1 MNLFQRLRSRSL
13 AVVMLLALS
22 APMAN
27 AAATI
32 TILNNDGAGEG
43 FNDPAAR
50 APVGGNPGVTL
61 GQQRL
66 NVFQQAASIW
76 GGILTSAVVIVVR
89 AQFNPQTCTATS
101 AVLGSAGPVTIHANF
116 AGAPF
121 ANTWYHAALANKLT
135 GADLNPGVAGPDINA
150 TFNSQLDSGA
160 CLGGLVWYYGL
171 DGLEGA
177 NIELLPVVLH
187 EMGHGLGFSTTTS
200 GTTGN
205 FNGGLPSIYDKFLLD
220 NTQGIHWEAMTPA
233 QRIASAINTGNLV
246 WDGAEAVAQA
256 GTFLL
261 HPPRVVNNTVPAQYA
276 AVPAAFGPQTFSV
289 TGNAIVVDDGV
300 APLSDGCTPIVNAVA
315 GKIALVDR
323 GTCTFILK
331 AQAAQAAGAIGIV
344 IVNNV
349 AGLPP
354 NPMGG
359 VDPAFTV
366 PVVGISLADGN
377 TIKAQ
382 LIGGPVSLTLSPD
395 PAVIA
400 GADAA
405 GHPKMYAP
413 NPFEGGSSVSHWDVT
428 LTPNALMEPFINND
442 LSSSVDLALGHF
454 KDIGWFPGTTAVAMA
469 SFTSTN
475 RADGILLR
483 WQFGELSGVNVI
495 TLERARGEAGPW
507 NAVRTELGQDGEA
520 TTALD
525 TSAETGVTYYYRLN
539 VRDSQGGVQL
549 FGPVT
554 GRREGSTPSVEFLG
568 SPRPNPAAGA
578 STIAFRI
585 AKPEFVRLSVLD
597 VNGRKVATVHE
608 GMMLPGDYS
617 KTWNARNDRNASVAP
632 GVYFFALTTSEGMKT
647 TRLAVVR

>member
-1 MNLFQRLRSRSL
+1 MNFFQRLRSRSL
-13 AVVMLLALS
+13 AVVALLALS
-22 APMAN
+22 AGMAN

-43 FNDPAAR
+43 FNDPTVV

-66 NVFQQAASIW
+66 NVFSQAASIW
-76 GGILTSAVVIVVR
+76 GSILTSAVTIVVR
-89 AQFNPQTCTATS
+89 AQFNAQTCTPTS

-135 GADLNPGVAGPDINA
+135 GADLSAGNPDINA

-160 CLGGLVWYYGL
+160 CLGGLVWYYGF
-171 DGLEGA
+171 DGNEGV

-187 EMGHGLGFSTTTS
+187 EMGHGLGFSTTTN

-205 FNGGLPSIYDKFLLD
+205 FNGGLPSIYDKFLFD
-220 NTQGIHWEAMTPA
+220 NTVGLHWESMTPG
-233 QRIASAINTGNLV
+233 QRVASAVNTGNLV
-246 WDGAEAVAQA
+246 WDGAETVAQA
-256 GTFLL
+256 ATFLT
-261 HPPRVVNNTVPAQYA
+261 HPPRVVNNTNPAQYA

-289 TGNAIVVDDGV
+289 TANLVVVDDGV
-300 APLSDGCTPIVNAVA
+300 APNSDGCTPIVNAIA
-315 GKIALVDR
+315 GNIALIDR
-323 GTCTFILK
+323 GTCTFLAK
-331 AQAAQAAGAIGIV
+331 AQAAQAAGAVGI
-344 IVNNV
+344 IIANNV

-354 NPMGG
+354 NPLGG
-359 VDPAFTV
+359 SDPTFAV
-366 PVVGISLADGN
+366 PVVGISLADA
-377 TIKAQ
+377 TTLKTQ
-382 LIGGPVSLTLSPD
+382 LGGGPVSVTLDPD

-405 GHPKMYAP
+405 GHPLMYAP
-413 NPFEGGSSVSHWDVT
+413 NPFQGGSSVSHWDVT
-428 LTPNALMEPFINND
+428 LTPNALMEPFINSD
-442 LSSSVDLALGHF
+442 LSSTVDLTVGHF
-454 KDIGWFPGTTAVAMA
+454 RDIGWFPGTTAVAMA
-469 SFTSTN
+469 TFTAAG

-507 NAVRTELGQDGEA
+507 SPVQTELGQDGGA

-525 TSAETGVTYYYRLN
+525 TSAEPNVTYYYRLN
-539 VRDSQGGVQL
+539 VRDSQGNVQL

-554 GRREGSTPSVEFLG
+554 GRREGSVVSVEFLG
-568 SPRPNPAAGA
+568 APKPNPAAGL

-597 VNGRKVATVHE
+597 VNGRKVATIHE

-617 KTWNARNDRNASVAP
+617 RTWNARNDREALVAP

-647 TRLAVVR
+647 TRLAVIR